1 MSAAAGTV
9 VPIRAGVKDDGL
21 LETDGIRK
29 KATGN
34 DGSILVAL
42 LDFEGPSALLLCFL
56 TSPELIRVALIA
68 GDTSIRL
75 RLKNWPELWALSL
88 ADQPAL
94 LAQVSSRFFCKLR
107 CVH

>member
-1 MSAAAGTV
+1 MSAAAGTI
-9 VPIRAGVKDDGL
+9 VPIRADVKDDGL
-21 LETDGIRK
+21 LETDGIR

-56 TSPELIRVALIA
+56 TSPELIRLALIA
-68 GDTSIRL
+68 GDSSMRL

-107 CVH
+107 SVH